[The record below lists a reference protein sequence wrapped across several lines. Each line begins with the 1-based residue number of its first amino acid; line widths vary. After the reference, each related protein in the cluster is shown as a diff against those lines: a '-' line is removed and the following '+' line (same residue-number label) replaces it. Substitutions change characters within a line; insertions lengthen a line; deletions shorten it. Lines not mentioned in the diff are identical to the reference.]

1 MSKFTKC
8 IFIPSSFYLLQKRD
22 QQRTSKLITQSLS
35 DLDVDLTTDEKKNEF
50 AARRLHMCTEGVME
64 AAIKQ
69 YCNVDLVLGQIAE
82 WGDIVSRIITHDK

>member
-1 MSKFTKC
+1 MSKFTKH
-8 IFIPSSFYLLQKRD
+8 IFIPSSLYCLQKRD
-22 QQRTSKLITQSLS
+22 QKRTSELITQSLS

-50 AARRLHMCTEGVME
+50 AAWRLLMCTEGVME

-82 WGDIVSRIITHDK
+82 WGDIVSRFITHDK